1 MTQTRRWLH
10 AALLAG
16 VIAST
21 AFSAMAESPITVFLV
36 RHAEK
41 ETSGADPSLT
51 EAGRARAESLAAL
64 LADAGITAIFSSE
77 FKRTQETAAPLAKRL
92 GLTVTVVPG
101 KEIDALLSK
110 VRTLAPDGRALVVG
124 HSNTV
129 PELARRLTRVK
140 VAELTDADYDR
151 LYVATFSKDG
161 QGEVLLLHY
170 GGSSTARSARVV
182 QTVRPR

>member
-51 EAGRARAESLAAL
+51 EAGRARAELLTGL
-64 LADAGITAIFSSE
+64 LADAGITTIFTSQYN
-77 FKRTQETAAPLAKRL
+77 RTRETAAPLAKRL
-92 GLTVTVVPG
+92 GLSVTVVPA
-101 KEIDALLSK
+101 KDLDALLTK
-110 VRTLAPDGRALVVG
+110 VRALPPGARALIVG
-124 HSNTV
+124 HSDTV
-129 PELARRLTRVK
+129 PALAHRLTGAK

-151 LYVATFSKDG
+151 LYIATFGKNRD
-161 QGEVLLLHY
+161 GEVVVLHY
-170 GGSSTARSARVV
+170 GGAVPARD
-182 QTVRPR
+182 VR